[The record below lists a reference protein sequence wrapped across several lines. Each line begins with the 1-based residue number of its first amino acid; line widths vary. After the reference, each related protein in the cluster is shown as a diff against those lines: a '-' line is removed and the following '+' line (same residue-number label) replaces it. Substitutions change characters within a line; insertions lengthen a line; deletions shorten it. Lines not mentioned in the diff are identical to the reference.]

1 MSRRAWRRALIVGGA
16 VALGIAALSLRPPA
30 TLMQLEANL
39 TDLMLRRS
47 APTPTS
53 GRVVVVDIDERSL
66 AEVGRWPW
74 PRTRLAQ
81 LLAGVQ
87 ARGAEAIAVG
97 MMFPES
103 ESRESDQHLSDVLR
117 AGPFVIGYAFT
128 FDDPQGTAP
137 RCPMR
142 PVAAAPSPPDAAAAR
157 TGGFFRA
164 SGALCNVA
172 PINTSAPG
180 NGFLNATADAD
191 GLLRRVPLLIE
202 YEGGLHASLTLAAV
216 LAAGKPGALVV
227 MSEPGGAWALTLGSR
242 RIPLDARGNML
253 IRFRARHQF
262 PTVSATDVLADRL
275 PTGTSFRD
283 RLVVVGSSALGVEH
297 AVATPVD
304 PHVTAAQVHATIV
317 DNLLRGDA
325 LYRPAWAPGL
335 ELALVGALSL
345 GAAVLLHWRR
355 SAAGMLVASLVALGL
370 WAALWAA
377 CAWAFHRRGLILS
390 PLYPSLALWGSFVV
404 VTSLDVALERQRAEK
419 VLRELV
425 TVWRGLLA
433 AVTSLSAV
441 QRRRRRLARSL
452 RASEA
457 RYRRLFEDAPIGLY
471 RTAPDGQL
479 LDVNQALVRILRS
492 PSREALLAMN
502 VAAVDVDAG
511 GLAEGRDP
519 AAAPEPPRPAERR
532 WRCADG
538 GVVWVK
544 TTEHALRDARG
555 RLLGHQGAVEDVT
568 ERRRAEETR
577 ERLESQLR
585 EAQKMEALGRL
596 AGGVAHDFNNLL
608 TVIAGRAQLV
618 LMGSMAPQSVHD
630 QVEMIHEASLR
641 AAELTNQ
648 LLAFS
653 RRQALQPRVLDVN
666 GVLREAH
673 RVVARLLRED
683 ITLELTYGEALKGVR
698 ADPGQ
703 LHQIILNLVVNA
715 RDAMPSGGCLAL
727 GTANVELG
735 TDFVARHPG
744 LRAGW
749 YVALSVRDT
758 GVGMDARTVASC
770 FEPFYTTKEPGRG
783 TGLGLSTVYGI
794 VHQHDGCV
802 DVASAPGAGTTFTVY
817 LPGVD
822 AAPDVERPPAVLL
835 QGGRECILLVEDEP
849 TVRAVTRDLLQ
860 AHGFSVVVADGGP
873 AALRLVDAE
882 RPKVDLLLTD
892 MIMPG
897 LSGWDVAQQMRRR
910 YPGLRVV
917 YMSGYTDDVLA
928 QRALLSGGVSVL
940 GKPFS
945 SEALLRAIR
954 LALEAPALE

>member
-16 VALGIAALSLRPPA
+16 VALGVAALSLRPPA

-39 TDLMLRRS
+39 TDLLLRRS

-66 AEVGRWPW
+66 AEIGRWPW
-74 PRTRLAQ
+74 PRTRLAH
-81 LLAGVQ
+81 LLAGVR

-103 ESRESDQHLSDVLR
+103 ESPESDQHLSDVLR

-128 FDDPQGTAP
+128 FGDPQGTAP

-142 PVAAAPSPPDAAAAR
+142 PVAAAPSPGAAAAR
-157 TGGFFRA
+157 TDGFFRA
-164 SGALCNVA
+164 SGTLCNVA

-180 NGFLNATADAD
+180 NGFLNATADGD

-202 YEGGLHASLTLAAV
+202 YEGRLHASLPLAAV
-216 LAAGKPGALVV
+216 LEAGEPGALVV
-227 MSEPGGAWALTLGSR
+227 MSQPDGAWALTLGSR

-253 IRFRARHQF
+253 VRFRARHQF
-262 PTVSATDVLADRL
+262 PTVSAADVLADRL
-275 PTGTSFRD
+275 PTGTTFRD
-283 RLVVVGSSALGVEH
+283 QLVVVGISALGVEQ
-297 AVATPVD
+297 AIATPVD
-304 PHVTAAQVHATIV
+304 PHVPAAQVHATIV

-325 LYRPAWAPGL
+325 LYRPSWAPGL

-355 SAAGMLVASLVALGL
+355 SAAGMLVAWLVALGL

-377 CAWAFHRRGLILS
+377 CAWAFRRRGLILS

-404 VTSLDVALERQRAEK
+404 VTALDVALERRRAEK

-441 QRRRRRLARSL
+441 QRRRRRLARAL

-457 RYRRLFEDAPIGLY
+457 RYRRLFENAPIGLY

-479 LDVNQALVRILRS
+479 LDVNQALVRILRF

-511 GLAEGRDP
+511 GLAESRDS
-519 AAAPEPPRPAERR
+519 AAAPQTSRPAQRR

-538 GVVWVK
+538 SVVWVK
-544 TTEHALRDARG
+544 TTEHALRDTRG
-555 RLLGHQGAVEDVT
+555 HLLGHQGAVEDVT

-585 EAQKMEALGRL
+585 ESQKMEALGRL

-618 LMGSMAPQSVHD
+618 LMGAVASQPVRD
-630 QVEMIHEASLR
+630 QVEEIHEASRR
-641 AAELTNQ
+641 AAELTKQ

-653 RRQALQPRVLDVN
+653 RRQSLQPRVLDVN
-666 GVLREAH
+666 RVLREAH

-683 ITLELTYGEALKGVR
+683 ITLELAYGEALKRVR

-715 RDAMPSGGCLAL
+715 RDAMPTGGCLTL
-727 GTANVELG
+727 GTTNVELDA
-735 TDFVARHPG
+735 DFVARHRG
-744 LRAGW
+744 VRAGS

-758 GVGMDARTVASC
+758 GVGMDARTMANC

-802 DVASAPGAGTTFTVY
+802 DVASAPGTGTTVTVY

-822 AAPDVERPPAVLL
+822 AAPDVERVPPVLP
-835 QGGRECILLVEDEP
+835 QGGPERILLVEDDA
-849 TVRAVTRDLLQ
+849 TVRAVTRDLLE
-860 AHGFSVVVADGGP
+860 AHGFSVVVSDGGA
-873 AALRLVDAE
+873 AALRLVDTE
-882 RPKVDLLLTD
+882 RPKFDLLLTD

-897 LSGWDVAQQMRRR
+897 LSGWDVAQQMRQR

-917 YMSGYTDDVLA
+917 YMSGYTDEVLA
-928 QRALLSGGVSVL
+928 QRALLGGGVPVL
-940 GKPFS
+940 EKPFS
-945 SEALLRAIR
+945 PEALLRAIR
-954 LALEAPALE
+954 LALEAPAVK

>member
-1 MSRRAWRRALIVGGA
+1 LSRRAWRRALIVGGA
-16 VALGIAALSLRPPA
+16 VALGVATLSFRPTA

-39 TDLMLRRS
+39 TDLLLRRS
-47 APTPTS
+47 APAPTS

-66 AEVGRWPW
+66 AEIGRWPW

-81 LLAGVQ
+81 LLAGVR

-103 ESRESDQHLSDVLR
+103 ESPESDQHLSDVLR

-128 FDDPQGTAP
+128 FGDPPGTAP
-137 RCPMR
+137 RCSMR
-142 PVAAAPSPPDAAAAR
+142 PVAAAPSPPGPAGAR

-164 SGALCNVA
+164 SGTLCNVA
-172 PINTSAPG
+172 PIGTSAPG
-180 NGFLNATADAD
+180 NGFLNATADRD

-216 LAAGKPGALVV
+216 LEAGKPDALVIV
-227 MSEPGGAWALTLGSR
+227 SEPGGAWALTLGSH

-253 IRFRARHQF
+253 VRFRAQHQF
-262 PTVSATDVLADRL
+262 PTVSAADVLADRL
-275 PTGTSFRD
+275 PTGTTFQD
-283 RLVVVGSSALGVEH
+283 RLVIVGISALGLEQ

-304 PHVTAAQVHATIV
+304 PHVPAAQVHATIV

-325 LYRPAWAPGL
+325 LYRPSWAPVL

-370 WAALWAA
+370 WTTLWAA
-377 CAWAFHRRGLILS
+377 CAWAVRRRGLILS

-404 VTSLDVALERQRAEK
+404 VTALDVAFERRRAEK

-433 AVTSLSAV
+433 AVSSLSAV
-441 QRRRRRLARSL
+441 QRRRRRLARAL

-479 LDVNQALVRILRS
+479 LDVNQALVRILRF

-502 VAAVDVDAG
+502 VAAVDVDAE
-511 GLAEGRDP
+511 GLAESRDP
-519 AAAPEPPRPAERR
+519 AAAPKTSRPAQRR

-538 GVVWVK
+538 SPVWVE
-544 TTEHALRDARG
+544 TTEHALRDTRG
-555 RLLGHQGAVEDVT
+555 HLLGHQGAVEDVT

-585 EAQKMEALGRL
+585 ESQKMEALGRL

-618 LMGSMAPQSVHD
+618 LMGAVASQPVRD
-630 QVEMIHEASLR
+630 QVEEIHEASRR
-641 AAELTNQ
+641 AAELTKQ

-653 RRQALQPRVLDVN
+653 RRQSLQPRVLDVN
-666 GVLREAH
+666 RVLSEAH

-683 ITLELTYGEALKGVR
+683 ITLELACGEALKRVR

-715 RDAMPSGGCLAL
+715 RDAMPTGGCLTL
-727 GTANVELG
+727 GTANVELDA
-735 TDFVARHPG
+735 DFVARHPG
-744 LRAGW
+744 VRAGW

-758 GVGMDARTVASC
+758 GVGMDARTMANC

-802 DVASAPGAGTTFTVY
+802 DVASAPGAGTTVTVY

-822 AAPDVERPPAVLL
+822 AAPDVERVPPVLL
-835 QGGRECILLVEDEP
+835 QGGPERILLVEDDAK
-849 TVRAVTRDLLQ
+849 VRAVTRDLLE
-860 AHGFSVVVADGGP
+860 AHGFSVVVSDGGA
-873 AALRLVDAE
+873 AALRLVDTE
-882 RPKVDLLLTD
+882 RPEFDLLLTD

-897 LSGWDVAQQMRRR
+897 LSGWDVAQQMRQR

-917 YMSGYTDDVLA
+917 YMSGYTDEVLA
-928 QRALLSGGVSVL
+928 QRELLGGGVPVL
-940 GKPFS
+940 EKPFS
-945 SEALLRAIR
+945 PEALLRAIR
-954 LALEAPALE
+954 LALEAPAVK

>member
-16 VALGIAALSLRPPA
+16 VALGVATLSFRPTA

-39 TDLMLRRS
+39 TDLLLRRS
-47 APTPTS
+47 APAPTS

-66 AEVGRWPW
+66 AEIGRWPW
-74 PRTRLAQ
+74 PRPRLAQ

-87 ARGAEAIAVG
+87 ARDPEAIAVG

-103 ESRESDQHLSDVLR
+103 ESPESDQHLSDVLR

-128 FDDPQGTAP
+128 FGDPPGAAP

-142 PVAAAPSPPDAAAAR
+142 PVAAAPSPPGPAVAR

-164 SGALCNVA
+164 SGTLCNVA
-172 PINTSAPG
+172 PIGTSAPA
-180 NGFLNATADAD
+180 NGFLNAAADGD

-216 LAAGKPGALVV
+216 LEAGKPGAMVI
-227 MSEPGGAWALTLGSR
+227 MSEPGGAWALTLGSH

-253 IRFRARHQF
+253 VRFRAQHQF
-262 PTVSATDVLADRL
+262 PTVSAADVMAGRL
-275 PTGTSFRD
+275 PTGTTFRD
-283 RLVVVGSSALGVEH
+283 RLVVVGISALGLEQ

-304 PHVTAAQVHATIV
+304 PHVPAAQVHATIV

-325 LYRPAWAPGL
+325 LYRPSWAPVL

-370 WAALWAA
+370 GAALWAA
-377 CAWAFHRRGLILS
+377 CAWAFRRRGLILS

-404 VTSLDVALERQRAEK
+404 VTALDVALERRRAERM
-419 VLRELV
+419 LRELV
-425 TVWRGLLA
+425 TVWKGLLA
-433 AVTSLSAV
+433 AVSSLTAAR
-441 QRRRRRLARSL
+441 RRRRRLARAL

-457 RYRRLFEDAPIGLY
+457 RYQRLFEDAPIGLY
-471 RTAPDGQL
+471 RTAADGQL

-492 PSREALLAMN
+492 PSREALLATN

-511 GLAEGRDP
+511 GLAETRDP
-519 AAAPEPPRPAERR
+519 AAAPETPRPTQRR

-538 GVVWVK
+538 SVVWVK

-555 RLLGHQGAVEDVT
+555 HLLGHQGAVEDIT
-568 ERRRAEETR
+568 ERRRAEEMR

-608 TVIAGRAQLV
+608 TVIWGRAQLV
-618 LMGSMAPQSVHD
+618 LMGSVAPQSVRD
-630 QVEMIHEASLR
+630 QVEEIHEASRR
-641 AAELTNQ
+641 AAELTKQ

-653 RRQALQPRVLDVN
+653 RRQSLQPRVLEVN

-683 ITLELTYGEALKGVR
+683 ITLEITYGEALKRVR

-715 RDAMPSGGCLAL
+715 RDAMPTGGCLAL
-727 GTANVELG
+727 ATANVELG
-735 TDFVARHPG
+735 ADFVARYSG
-744 LRAGW
+744 VRAGW

-758 GVGMDARTVASC
+758 GVGMDARTVANC

-794 VHQHDGCV
+794 VHQHGGCV
-802 DVASAPGAGTTFTVY
+802 DVASAPGAGTTVTVY

-822 AAPDVERPPAVLL
+822 ATPDVERPPAVVL
-835 QGGRECILLVEDEP
+835 QGGPERILLIEDDA
-849 TVRAVTRDLLQ
+849 TVRAVTRDLLE
-860 AHGFSVVVADGGP
+860 ARGFSVVVSDGGA
-873 AALRLVDAE
+873 AALRLVDTE

-897 LSGWDVAQQMRRR
+897 LSGWDVAQQMRQR

-917 YMSGYTDDVLA
+917 YMSGYTDDVLG
-928 QRALLSGGVSVL
+928 QREVLGGGVPVL
-940 GKPFS
+940 EKPFS
-945 SEALLRAIR
+945 PEALVRAIR
-954 LALEAPALE
+954 LALEAPALK